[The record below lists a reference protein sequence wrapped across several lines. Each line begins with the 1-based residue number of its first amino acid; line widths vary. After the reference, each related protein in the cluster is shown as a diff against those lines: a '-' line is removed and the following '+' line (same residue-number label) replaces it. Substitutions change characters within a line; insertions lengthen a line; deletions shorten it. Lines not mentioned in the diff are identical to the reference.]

1 MFPSADSGFTEVV
14 ALIVLLAMAVGFL
27 GLLVAGLLR
36 SHAEILRGLHDL
48 GVNLDP
54 DMDRDSPAS
63 PARRPF
69 ETASGVPEPRPGGSR
84 VFDVAGRD
92 PFDEAV
98 TVAVA
103 GTEHLTLLAFLSST
117 CLTCRGFWEALGVG
131 GLEVPAGARPV
142 IVTKG
147 IEAESES
154 ALRKLAPR
162 GVTTVLSSDAWR
174 DYEVPVAPYFV
185 LADGTTG
192 NVIGEGA
199 ASSWDQ
205 VRNLMEQSLADAGLA
220 AERGRRVTDGE
231 RAEAARHSGA
241 AREARIDAELLAAG
255 ITPDDP
261 SLFLPPIP
269 GATSGDP

>member
-1 MFPSADSGFTEVV
+1 MPDLRSGAEMV
-14 ALIVLLAMAVGFL
+14 ALVVLLTMAVGFL

-54 DMDRDSPAS
+54 DGDGRAADAA

-69 ETASGVPEPRPGGSR
+69 ETHPGVPEPRSR
-84 VFDVAGRD
+84 ETGVFDVVGRD

-174 DYEVPVAPYFV
+174 EYDVPVAPYFV
-185 LADGTTG
+185 LADGATG
-192 NVIGEGA
+192 SVIGEGA

-220 AERGRRVTDGE
+220 AERGRRVTEGE
-231 RAEAARHSGA
+231 RAEAARHTGA

-269 GATSGDP
+269 GTPSGGT